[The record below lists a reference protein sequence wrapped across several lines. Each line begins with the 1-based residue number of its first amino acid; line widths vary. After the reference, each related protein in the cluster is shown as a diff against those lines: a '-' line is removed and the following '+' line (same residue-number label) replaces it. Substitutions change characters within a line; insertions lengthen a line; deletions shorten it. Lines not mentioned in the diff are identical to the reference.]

1 MKEITYTNH
10 VRIGEQRWCLDD
22 LPKEQKE
29 DIVNAINYRAL
40 LTIPN
45 DSARLMAVV
54 VDKPARGDEL

>member
-10 VRIGEQRWCLDD
+10 VRIGEQRWCLDE

-45 DSARLMAVV
+45 VEVIQTA
-54 VDKPARGDEL
+54 